1 MKNRRKEGEEYAE
14 KLITKSYNEQ
24 EKRKE
29 GNQRNVNT
37 KMLGKQVGVNFFL
50 YGL

>member
-24 EKRKE
+24 KKKE
-29 GNQRNVNT
+29 IKG
-37 KMLGKQVGVNFFL
+37 M
-50 YGL
+50 

>member
-24 EKRKE
+24 KKE
-29 GNQRNVNT
+29 GNQRNVNM
-37 KMLGKQVGVNFFL
+37 KMLDKQVDVKM
-50 YGL
+50 

>member
-24 EKRKE
+24 EKEKRRKSKE
-29 GNQRNVNT
+29 CKYENVR
-37 KMLGKQVGVNFFL
+37 
-50 YGL
+50 